1 METLADFG
9 VASYFGVQTFTAG
22 IYKAWLVMDNRVAA
36 AQLATSLLLLVALM
50 LKLEQS
56 AQSRLRFAST
66 SGGTHGNEAQS
77 LRLHGVHAALA
88 WALCSMPVLLGFG
101 VPVLL
106 LLTAL
111 AQAGDTG
118 LPWLRFVDWTWNSL
132 RLGAM
137 TAVLAVGLALA
148 AALDP
153 DGQWGLRLKWPND
166 LCWLSAGSVR
176 KLGGILIETQMGT
189 ANPETPARRWCV
201 VGVGLNLRTPQ
212 ISTPGLAPVGWSEV
226 SGEPAPHG
234 PDILQTC
241 IAALVPALRAFELHG
256 FVPLAERF
264 AQRDALLGQT
274 VTLSDGRVGT
284 ALGVDAQGAL
294 QVQTAQG
301 LQAVHSAEVSVR
313 PSATQGMAH
322 V

>member
-1 METLADFG
+1 MMALPPWNDQAVQALTSSVHRLCPEACVEV
-9 VASYFGVQTFTAG
+9 VAQIDSTNSELMRRGPVR
-22 IYKAWLVMDNRVAA
+22 DNPP
-36 AQLATSLLLLVALM
+36 TLLVALSQTAGRGRM
-50 LKLEQS
+50 GRVWQS
-56 AQSRLRFAST
+56 EAHAGLTFSWGMHLAPADW
-66 SGGTHGNEAQS
+66 SGLS
-77 LRLHGVHAALA
+77 
-88 WALCSMPVLLGFG
+88 
-101 VPVLL
+101 
-106 LLTAL
+106 
-111 AQAGDTG
+111 
-118 LPWLRFVDWTWNSL
+118 
-132 RLGAM
+132 
-137 TAVLAVGLALA
+137 LAVGLALA
-148 AALDP
+148 EALDP

-212 ISTPGLAPVGWSEV
+212 INTPGLAPVGWSEV
-226 SGEPAPHG
+226 TGEAAPHG
-234 PDILQTC
+234 SDILQAC
-241 IAALVPALRAFELHG
+241 MAALVPALRAFELHG
-256 FVPLAERF
+256 FAPLAERF
-264 AQRDALLGQT
+264 AQRDALKGQT

-294 QVQTAQG
+294 LVQTAQG

>member
-1 METLADFG
+1 MSALSSWNDQAVQALTSSVRRLCPEACVEV
-9 VASYFGVQTFTAG
+9 VAQIDSTNSELMRRGPVR
-22 IYKAWLVMDNRVAA
+22 DNPP
-36 AQLATSLLLLVALM
+36 TLLVALS
-50 LKLEQS
+50 QS
-56 AQSRLRFAST
+56 AGRGRMGRVWQSDAGAGLTFSWGMHLAPT
-66 SGGTHGNEAQS
+66 DWSGLS
-77 LRLHGVHAALA
+77 
-88 WALCSMPVLLGFG
+88 
-101 VPVLL
+101 
-106 LLTAL
+106 
-111 AQAGDTG
+111 
-118 LPWLRFVDWTWNSL
+118 
-132 RLGAM
+132 
-137 TAVLAVGLALA
+137 LAVGLALA
-148 AALDP
+148 EALDP

-176 KLGGILIETQMGT
+176 KLGGILIETQM
-189 ANPETPARRWCV
+189 AAASADTPARRWCV

-212 ISTPGLAPVGWSEV
+212 INNPGLAPVGWSEV

-241 IAALVPALRAFELHG
+241 IAALVPALRAFELQG
-256 FVPLAERF
+256 FGPLAERF

-294 QVQTAQG
+294 MVQTAQG

-313 PSATQGMAH
+313 PIDAQEATH

>member
-1 METLADFG
+1 MSALPPWNDQAVQALTSSVRRLCPDACVEV
-9 VASYFGVQTFTAG
+9 VAQIDSTNSELMRRGPVR
-22 IYKAWLVMDNRVAA
+22 DNPP
-36 AQLATSLLLLVALM
+36 TLLVALSQTAGRGRM
-50 LKLEQS
+50 GRVWQS
-56 AQSRLRFAST
+56 EAHAGLTFSWGMHLAPADW
-66 SGGTHGNEAQS
+66 SGLS
-77 LRLHGVHAALA
+77 
-88 WALCSMPVLLGFG
+88 
-101 VPVLL
+101 
-106 LLTAL
+106 
-111 AQAGDTG
+111 
-118 LPWLRFVDWTWNSL
+118 
-132 RLGAM
+132 
-137 TAVLAVGLALA
+137 LAVGLALA
-148 AALDP
+148 EALDP

-212 ISTPGLAPVGWSEV
+212 INTPGLAPVGWSEV
-226 SGEPAPHG
+226 TGEAAPHG
-234 PDILQTC
+234 SDILQAC
-241 IAALVPALRAFELHG
+241 MAALVPALRAFELHG
-256 FVPLAERF
+256 FAPLAERF
-264 AQRDALLGQT
+264 AQRDALKGQT

-294 QVQTAQG
+294 LVQTAQG

>member
-1 METLADFG
+1 MSALPPWNDQAVQALTSSVRRLCPEACVEV
-9 VASYFGVQTFTAG
+9 VAQIDSTNSELMRRGPVR
-22 IYKAWLVMDNRVAA
+22 DNPP
-36 AQLATSLLLLVALM
+36 TLLVALSQTAGRGRM
-50 LKLEQS
+50 GRVWQS
-56 AQSRLRFAST
+56 QAHAGLTFSWGMHLAPADW
-66 SGGTHGNEAQS
+66 SGLS
-77 LRLHGVHAALA
+77 
-88 WALCSMPVLLGFG
+88 
-101 VPVLL
+101 
-106 LLTAL
+106 
-111 AQAGDTG
+111 
-118 LPWLRFVDWTWNSL
+118 
-132 RLGAM
+132 
-137 TAVLAVGLALA
+137 LAVGLALA
-148 AALDP
+148 GALDP

-212 ISTPGLAPVGWSEV
+212 INTPGLAPVGWSEV
-226 SGEPAPHG
+226 TGAAAPHG
-234 PDILQTC
+234 PDILQAC
-241 IAALVPALRAFELHG
+241 MAALVPALRAFELHG
-256 FVPLAERF
+256 FAPLAERF
-264 AQRDALLGQT
+264 AQRDALKGQT

-294 QVQTAQG
+294 LVQTAQG